1 MKKLLLTCI
10 LLVGIIF
17 ISGCVGEEKTN
28 SKTSTDSQTS
38 VDSQASEP
46 LIKPSDLPKGY
57 YSSEYT
63 TYAVS
68 KGESFE
74 IRPNFEY
81 YYIINQD
88 DEYEGDIPKGKKRVA
103 TSFHVTNDDSSIQMN
118 VLIFESDSSSRLK
131 EHISEMEELLI
142 GTECDTETNLVGDN
156 SILMLVA
163 WQAVLT
169 FTSKNYVV
177 SIDMRTHTSEK
188 EAIQKEIMR
197 KEILKVAKAI
207 ESKLD

>member
-1 MKKLLLTCI
+1 M
-10 LLVGIIF
+10 GIIF
-17 ISGCVGEEKTN
+17 ISGCVGEEKIN

-38 VDSQASEP
+38 IDSQASEP

-88 DEYEGDIPKGKKRVA
+88 NEYEGDIPKGEKRVA

-118 VLIFESDSSSRLK
+118 VFILESDSSSKLK
-131 EHISEMEELLI
+131 EWISEMGELVI
-142 GTECDTETNLVGDN
+142 GVTECDTETNVVGDN
-156 SILMLVA
+156 SILVLTE
-163 WQAVLT
+163 WQAALT

-177 SIDMRTHTSEK
+177 SIGMRDLSEK
-188 EAIQKEIMR
+188 EAMQKKAIMR

-207 ESKLD
+207 ESELD